1 MEEESKSFFG
11 TFLTSFVRMLSNEI
25 ENVDAI
31 FNKLDN
37 LGSALPSSYAPTND
51 LLIPIFFENLS

>member
-1 MEEESKSFFG
+1 
-11 TFLTSFVRMLSNEI
+11 MLSNEI